1 MKSFKVFILSLLL
14 ISFSCEEADFSQV
27 CDVSDPATEL
37 EWLKDQIENRND
49 SFQNEISYFTF
60 IFEGRVYIQD
70 VYCGNA
76 FILWSSS
83 YFDCNGK
90 EVSFSSEELDQ
101 INLIEKELIWEG
113 PACD

>member
-1 MKSFKVFILSLLL
+1 MKSFQAFILSLLL

-37 EWLKDQIENRND
+37 EWLKEQIENRND

-90 EVSFSSEELDQ
+90 EISFSSEELDQ